1 MQHPA
6 APTYRWLA
14 RRATRDAFTRQ
25 FGEIEAR
32 VGTGPELA
40 QYGGKS
46 DRSLRRLADV
56 VAQFGTEEDAD
67 NEFFVFDMEVS
78 KQLAGSFTQPPLF
91 SDTFMSP
98 AAGARWNM
106 LSLGGGR
113 AAISLSQ
120 EKTRSH
126 SVFTPTALC
135 CRDVHGGQGR
145 GAAPAELCL

>member
-1 MQHPA
+1 MA
-6 APTYRWLA
+6 AAAGHAPSGLRTYRWLA

-46 DRSLRRLADV
+46 DRPLRRLADV

-106 LSLGGGR
+106 LSLGG
-113 AAISLSQ
+113 A
-120 EKTRSH
+120 
-126 SVFTPTALC
+126 
-135 CRDVHGGQGR
+135 
-145 GAAPAELCL
+145 

>member
-1 MQHPA
+1 
-6 APTYRWLA
+6 
-14 RRATRDAFTRQ
+14 
-25 FGEIEAR
+25 
-32 VGTGPELA
+32 
-40 QYGGKS
+40 
-46 DRSLRRLADV
+46 V

-113 AAISLSQ
+113 AAIFFFVDTFEQ
-120 EKTRSH
+120 R
-126 SVFTPTALC
+126 
-135 CRDVHGGQGR
+135 VHTD
-145 GAAPAELCL
+145 GAAVLQETARGWGSIRTRTPGSGSSRA